1 VKIESKIGKS
11 PNSDQKIFDFIT
23 NFNNFKELL
32 PEGKVSQWES
42 SEEQCSFHV
51 DPVGK
56 VGLQIIEKKPHS
68 LIKISSIPEFSNYQF
83 TIWIQLK
90 QVNEGDTHIKVT
102 IEPKV
107 NMMLLPMIKGPLK
120 QFVDGLVVKI
130 EEFDFR

>member
-1 VKIESKIGKS
+1 MKIESKIGKS